1 MCDNHLNIHS
11 SSDESMTDSKSNINS
26 CPISPTSLPLS
37 PTTNSPPSQHLPP
50 LQQLDSFT
58 TVFVTTPS
66 TPLSVVSDLHSYEQS
81 SSLSLMSSTSCP
93 KSSKDNSSYIT
104 TTNDSKDIQS
114 TPILQLDSSVISSSN
129 TSLNNTSAIIES
141 NEIKVNTEEKD
152 FIDKTL
158 HDFNASEAIAKC
170 QTLNDDKSN
179 QDFNQF
185 NNNDNNN
192 QNIPNSSFEPNNNQ
206 IKNESEGVSPKR
218 QNISDDSISSSNNNI
233 NLNQENK
240 TLIDEFNNQ
249 SKNLNENIE
258 NSDIQTKV
266 RGDEEDMSQPM
277 DYCGSNTNTNSSD
290 FTNKTLESIP
300 DCNIMDETLSQ
311 SEQSDQSEPMDE
323 D

>member
-1 MCDNHLNIHS
+1 
-11 SSDESMTDSKSNINS
+11 
-26 CPISPTSLPLS
+26 
-37 PTTNSPPSQHLPP
+37 
-50 LQQLDSFT
+50 
-58 TVFVTTPS
+58 VTTPS

-93 KSSKDNSSYIT
+93 KSSKDNSYIT

-152 FIDKTL
+152 LIDKTL

-170 QTLNDDKSN
+170 QTLNEDKNN
-179 QDFNQF
+179 QDFNQLNS
-185 NNNDNNN
+185 NNNNNN
-192 QNIPNSSFEPNNNQ
+192 QNIANSSFEPNNNQ
-206 IKNESEGVSPKR
+206 IKNESEDVSPNR
-218 QNISDDSISSSNNNI
+218 QNISDDSISSSNNNN

-240 TLIDEFNNQ
+240 TLIDDFDNE

-258 NSDIQTKV
+258 NSDNQTKV
-266 RGDEEDMSQPM
+266 RVDEEDMSQPM
-277 DYCGSNTNTNSSD
+277 DYCGSNTNTNANSSD
-290 FTNKTLESIP
+290 FTNKTIESIP

>member
-1 MCDNHLNIHS
+1 
-11 SSDESMTDSKSNINS
+11 
-26 CPISPTSLPLS
+26 
-37 PTTNSPPSQHLPP
+37 
-50 LQQLDSFT
+50 
-58 TVFVTTPS
+58 
-66 TPLSVVSDLHSYEQS
+66 
-81 SSLSLMSSTSCP
+81 MSSTSCP

-129 TSLNNTSAIIES
+129 TSVNNTSAIIES

-170 QTLNDDKSN
+170 QTLNEDKSN

-185 NNNDNNN
+185 NNNNNNNNN
-192 QNIPNSSFEPNNNQ
+192 QNIPNNTFEPNNNQ
-206 IKNESEGVSPKR
+206 IKNESECVSPNR

-240 TLIDEFNNQ
+240 TLIDDFNNE
-249 SKNLNENIE
+249 SKNVNEKIE
-258 NSDIQTKV
+258 NSDNQTKV
-266 RGDEEDMSQPM
+266 RADEEDMSQPM
-277 DYCGSNTNTNSSD
+277 DYCGSNTNANSSD